1 MRAQPYRSGNKTGPG
16 PRWNRFKKAE
26 SYLKM
31 KLVLVEFYP
40 LNECRTEIIPPEK
53 YYFSRLFCGLVGE
66 KEAAARYKTGSPRLT
81 RGEKTISSG

>member
-1 MRAQPYRSGNKTGPG
+1 
-16 PRWNRFKKAE
+16 
-26 SYLKM
+26 M

-66 KEAAARYKTGSPRLT
+66 KEAAARYKRVPSVNEGREDDQF
-81 RGEKTISSG
+81 R

>member
-1 MRAQPYRSGNKTGPG
+1 
-16 PRWNRFKKAE
+16 
-26 SYLKM
+26 M

-66 KEAAARYKTGSPRLT
+66 KEAAARYKRVPRLT